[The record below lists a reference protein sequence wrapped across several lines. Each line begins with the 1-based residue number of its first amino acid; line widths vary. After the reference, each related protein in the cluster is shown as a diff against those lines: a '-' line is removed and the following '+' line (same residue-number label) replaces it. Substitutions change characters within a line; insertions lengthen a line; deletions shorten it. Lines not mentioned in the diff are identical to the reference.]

1 MAELSPIQMIA
12 GAALANNQGLQITQ
26 AMTDAVLAY
35 NTSTPVATFLSVLG
49 SAVTA
54 NLANTTIASLRTIAS
69 NSCPALASS
78 YPAEYSAQLLLTFEE
93 STAGFIGDVYSAAE
107 SYLGNGNLGVF
118 AQVFGAA
125 NGYVK
130 QTNEFITSSNNGDQY
145 QGSSFTNM
153 NSLITGSLTDVNL
166 ATNAFGTDMSKI
178 GFLFNLAKLIEM
190 GTPSGLILQISAV
203 SGLSVASTINGILPT
218 VAISLES
225 ENYQLDNIETELAG
239 DVSVSVPLQQLIYQ
253 GMTRV
258 TGDELLQILELL
270 QFNLDDRTE
279 VLNRLTNLAD
289 LLNPVKLF
297 PNSFAS
303 LTLKTFEGNRAI
315 YANNSDTVNS
325 NLLGYL
331 PDYLIPIYEDLAK
344 IVPSGQALA
353 TIALQASFGQIK
365 NISEMSVPQLA
376 QAFASQETTKD
387 LPLIAN
393 LTQPVPQNVKDY
405 YNENFATGTGP
416 DGTLVLTDVLGA
428 ALGIG
433 YVDELANVVTNI
445 QEISSSLSG
454 LGSVYTVMLET
465 NSGVYGD
472 PVVGPVDIPGYG
484 NFVNAESAYSSV
496 LISSAQTELAQAVTA
511 FPVQTTAMN
520 LAFDAIGSQIV
531 NETNNAANAG
541 IVIGDIETAP
551 VGRGIIMS
559 FVQSLDSYAQDIGEN
574 GPAQVLQ
581 QLANLETQGGQAIVA
596 AMRAG
601 RNIARLA
608 ELGVGQ
614 DIAIPS
620 TTSLSPPNT
629 SLLNSS
635 FSESDAANSVVK

>member
-35 NTSTPVATFLSVLG
+35 NTSIPVATFVAVLG
-49 SAVTA
+49 TAVSA
-54 NLANTTIASLRTIAS
+54 NLSNATIQSLRTIAS

-78 YPAEYSAQLLLTFEE
+78 YPAEYSAQLLLTFEG

-125 NGYVK
+125 VGYVK

-145 QGSSFTNM
+145 QGSNFTNM

-178 GFLFNLAKLIEM
+178 GSLFNLAKLIEM
-190 GTPSGLILQISAV
+190 GTPSGLILQLSVV

-258 TGDELLQILELL
+258 TGDELVQVLELL

-331 PDYLIPIYEDLAK
+331 PNYLIPIYEELAK

-376 QAFASQETTKD
+376 QAFTSQETTKD

-428 ALGIG
+428 SIGIG
-433 YVDELANVVTNI
+433 YVDELANVVVNI
-445 QEISSSLSG
+445 QEIASSIPG
-454 LGSVYTVMLET
+454 L
-465 NSGVYGD
+465 SGVYTMMLDTNNGVYGN
-472 PVVGPVDIPGYG
+472 PVTGPVNIPDIGI
-484 NFVNAESAYSSV
+484 FVNADSAYSTA
-496 LISSAQTELAQAVTA
+496 LISSAQEQLAGVVET
-511 FPVQTTAMN
+511 FPAQTTAMN
-520 LAFDAIGSQIV
+520 LAFDNIGNLIV

-559 FVQSLDSYAQDIGEN
+559 FVQSLDSYAQDVGQN
-574 GPAQVLQ
+574 GPSQFLQ
-581 QLANLETQGGQAIVA
+581 QLANLETQGGQAVVA

-629 SLLNSS
+629 SLLDSS
-635 FSESDAANSVVK
+635 FSESEAANSVVK

>member
-12 GAALANNQGLQITQ
+12 GAALANNQGLQIVQ

-35 NTSTPVATFLSVLG
+35 NTSTTVAIFLAVLG
-49 SAVTA
+49 SADNA
-54 NLANTTIASLRTIAS
+54 NLANATIQSLRTIAS

-78 YPAEYSAQLLLTFEE
+78 YPAEYSAELLLTFEE
-93 STAGFIGDVYSAAE
+93 STVGFIGDVYSAAE

-125 NGYVK
+125 DGYVK

-145 QGSSFTNM
+145 QGSNFTNM

-178 GFLFNLAKLIEM
+178 GSVFNLAKLIEM

-225 ENYQLDNIETELAG
+225 ENYFLDNIETELAG

-331 PDYLIPIYEDLAK
+331 PTYLIPIYEELAK

-365 NISEMSVPQLA
+365 NISELSVPQLA
-376 QAFASQETTKD
+376 QAFTSQETTKD
-387 LPLIAN
+387 LPLIAD
-393 LTQPVPQNVKDY
+393 LTQPVPQDVKDY
-405 YNENFATGTGP
+405 YTENFATGTGP

-428 ALGIG
+428 ATGIG

-445 QEISSSLSG
+445 QEIGSSLSG
-454 LGSVYTVMLET
+454 LDVVYTVMLET
-465 NSGVYGD
+465 NVGVYGN
-472 PVVGPVDIPGYG
+472 PVIGPVDIPGYG
-484 NFVNAESAYSSV
+484 NFINAEEAYSSV
-496 LISSAQTELAQAVTA
+496 LVSSAQTELAQIVTA

-520 LAFDAIGSQIV
+520 LAFNNIGSRII

-559 FVQSLDSYAQDIGEN
+559 FVQSLDSYAQDIGQN

-581 QLANLETQGGQAIVA
+581 QLATPGTQGGQAIVA

>member
-1 MAELSPIQMIA
+1 MIA
-12 GAALANNQGLQITQ
+12 GAALANNQGLQIVQ
-26 AMTDAVLAY
+26 AMTDSVSAY
-35 NTSTPVATFLSVLG
+35 NSSTPVATFLAVLG
-49 SAVTA
+49 SATTA
-54 NLANTTIASLRTIAS
+54 NLANATIQSLRTIAS

-78 YPAEYSAQLLLTFEE
+78 YPAEYSAQLLLTFEG

-118 AQVFGAA
+118 AQVFSAA
-125 NGYVK
+125 DGFVK
-130 QTNEFITSSNNGDQY
+130 QTNEFITSSNNGDEY

-178 GFLFNLAKLIEM
+178 GSVFNLAKLNEM
-190 GTPSGLILQISAV
+190 GTPAGLILQISVV

-218 VAISLES
+218 VAALLES
-225 ENYQLDNIETELAG
+225 ENYLLDNIETELVG
-239 DVSVSVPLQQLIYQ
+239 DVSVSGPLQQLIYQ
-253 GMTRV
+253 GMLQV
-258 TGDELLQILELL
+258 TGDELVQILELL

-279 VLNRLTNLAD
+279 VLNRLKNLAD

-331 PDYLIPIYEDLAK
+331 PSYLIPFFEDLAK
-344 IVPSGQALA
+344 IVPFGQALA

-365 NISEMSVPQLA
+365 NISDLSVPQLA
-376 QAFASQETTKD
+376 QAFVSQETTKD
-387 LPLIAN
+387 LPLIAD

-405 YNENFATGTGP
+405 YTENFATGTGP

-428 ALGIG
+428 ALGTG
-433 YVDELANVVTNI
+433 YVDELTNVVVNI
-445 QEISSSLSG
+445 QEISSSLSNLSG
-454 LGSVYTVMLET
+454 VYTVMLNT

-472 PVVGPVDIPGYG
+472 PVVGPVDIPDYG

-496 LISSAQTELAQAVTA
+496 LISAAQNELDQAVIA

-520 LAFDAIGSQIV
+520 LAFNTIGNLIV

-541 IVIGDIETAP
+541 IVIGDLETAP
-551 VGRGIIMS
+551 VSRGIIMS
-559 FVQSLDSYAQDIGEN
+559 FVQSLDSYAQDVGLN

-581 QLANLETQGGQAIVA
+581 QLANVETQGGQAVVA

-620 TTSLSPPNT
+620 TSSLSPPNT

-635 FSESDAANSVVK
+635 FSESDAANSVVT